1 MNRTN
6 TTIAGFV
13 LGMLL
18 LIGCTQTPK
27 TLDAPKSTSEAR
39 AKLVGKAWKIKD
51 IGLKSGMY
59 SFSNSEE
66 SKNTPIAD
74 WLSSSEEMGKFEKE
88 NLEEHRDFALK
99 LNADG
104 SMTSVNKALG
114 LVGKQSFEI
123 KESQEEEEDK
133 ASIKLS
139 ISADSS
145 TVLQMSGVSFSYPI
159 LGLDDKNVI
168 LETTNKINNRNVLL
182 MLTSE

>member
-1 MNRTN
+1 MYKSN
-6 TTIAGFV
+6 TTLAGFV

-18 LIGCTQTPK
+18 LIGCKQSPA

-51 IGLKSGMY
+51 IGLKMGMFA
-59 SFSNSEE
+59 FSDSEE

-74 WLSSSEEMGKFEKE
+74 WISSSEEMGKFEKE

-104 SMTSVNKALG
+104 TMTSVNKALG
-114 LVGKQSFEI
+114 LVGKQSFQI

-133 ASIKLS
+133 ASIKLE

-145 TVLQMSGVSFSYPI
+145 TVMQMSGVSFSYPI
-159 LGLDDKNVI
+159 LGLDDKTVI
-168 LETTNKINNRNVLL
+168 LQTTNQINRRNVLL